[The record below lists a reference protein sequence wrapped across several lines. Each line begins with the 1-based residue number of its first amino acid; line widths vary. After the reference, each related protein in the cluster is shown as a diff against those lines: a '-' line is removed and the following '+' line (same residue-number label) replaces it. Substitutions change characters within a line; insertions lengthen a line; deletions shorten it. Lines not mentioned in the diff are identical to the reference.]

1 MTQEEPHVLVVDD
14 DERLRTL
21 LRRYLSD
28 NGFVVTTAADAAEAR
43 AALATMVFDLLVV
56 DVMMP
61 GEDGLA
67 LTRSLRQDGNTVP
80 VLMLTARGE
89 AEDRIAGLEHGADD
103 YLPKPFEPRELVL
116 RLTSILRRA
125 RQPAPQP
132 VAEVAA
138 VSLGALVFDPARREL
153 RRGEERVALTEGET
167 DLLAALARHADPVE
181 REDLAAE
188 VGLDGNL
195 RSVDVQVTRLRRKIE
210 DDPRQPRFLL
220 TVRGKGYVLR
230 PG

>member
-1 MTQEEPHVLVVDD
+1 MAPETPHVLVVDD

-43 AALATMVFDLLVV
+43 AAQATLVFDLLVV

-61 GEDGLA
+61 GEDGLS
-67 LTRSLRQDGNTVP
+67 LTRALREAGNTVP
-80 VLMLTARGE
+80 VLMLTARSE
-89 AEDRIAGLEHGADD
+89 AEDRISGLEHGADD
-103 YLPKPFEPRELVL
+103 YLTKPFEPRELLL
-116 RLTSILRRA
+116 RLNSILRRA

-132 VAEVAA
+132 EPRAA
-138 VSLGALVFDPARREL
+138 VVTLGALVFDPARREL
-153 RRGEERVALTEGET
+153 RRGEERVPLTEGET
-167 DLLAALARHADPVE
+167 DLLAALARHPEPVE
-181 REDLAAE
+181 REDLAGE

>member
-1 MTQEEPHVLVVDD
+1 MHDDPHVLVVDD
-14 DERLRTL
+14 DERLRSL
-21 LRRYLSD
+21 LRRYLTD
-28 NGFVVTTAADAAEAR
+28 NGFIVSVAADAAEAR
-43 AALATMVFDLLVV
+43 AHLESLVFDLLVV

-67 LTRSLRQDGNTVP
+67 FTRALRGTGNGVP

-89 AEDRIAGLEHGADD
+89 AEDRISGLEHGADD
-103 YLPKPFEPRELVL
+103 YLTKPFEPRELVL
-116 RLTSILRRA
+116 RLNSILRRA
-125 RQPAPQP
+125 RQPAPP
-132 VAEVAA
+132 AA
-138 VSLGALVFDPARREL
+138 DGRDIPLGTLVFSADRREL
-153 RRGEERVALTEGET
+153 RRGDERVPLTEGET

-181 REDLAAE
+181 REALASE

>member
-1 MTQEEPHVLVVDD
+1 MHDDPHVLVVDD

-21 LRRYLSD
+21 LRRYLTD
-28 NGFVVTTAADAAEAR
+28 NGFVVTAAADAAEAR
-43 AALATMVFDLLVV
+43 AHLENLVFDLLVV

-67 LTRSLRQDGNTVP
+67 FTKALRGVGNGVP

-89 AEDRIAGLEHGADD
+89 SEDRISGLEHGADD
-103 YLPKPFEPRELVL
+103 YLTKPFEPRELVL
-116 RLTSILRRA
+116 RLNSILRRA
-125 RQPAPQP
+125 RQPAPP
-132 VAEVAA
+132 VADGRDIP
-138 VSLGALVFDPARREL
+138 LGALVFSADRREL
-153 RRGEERVALTEGET
+153 RRGEERVPLTEGET
-167 DLLAALARHADPVE
+167 DLLAALARHSDPVE
-181 REDLAAE
+181 REALASE

>member
-1 MTQEEPHVLVVDD
+1 MRDEPHVLVVDD

-21 LRRYLSD
+21 LRRYLTD
-28 NGFVVTTAADAAEAR
+28 NGFMVTTAADAAEAR
-43 AALATMVFDLLVV
+43 STLENLVFDLLVV

-67 LTRSLRQDGNTVP
+67 FTRALRAAGNAVP

-89 AEDRIAGLEHGADD
+89 SEDRISGLEHGADD
-103 YLPKPFEPRELVL
+103 YLTKPFEPRELVL
-116 RLTSILRRA
+116 RLNSILRRA
-125 RQPAPQP
+125 RQPAPAAP
-132 VAEVAA
+132 EVGD
-138 VSLGALVFDPARREL
+138 VTLGALVFDAARREL
-153 RRGEERVALTEGET
+153 RRGEERVPLTEGET
-167 DLLAALARHADPVE
+167 DLLAALARHRDPVE
-181 REDLAAE
+181 REALASE